1 MLKTIE
7 IKNYL
12 LIESI
17 KVDFDNNFNIITG
30 ETGSGKSILIG
41 ALNLLAGSRVDHK
54 VVGTSNKKC
63 IIEAIFLIDENLKD
77 KFLGLDIDFD
87 KESFFRR
94 EILSNGKSRAFINDT
109 PVKLETLKNVTLDL
123 INIQSQNQD
132 LVLNEKSFYYKLI
145 DSDLEIN
152 LLREKFLIKY
162 NQYLSKQKIYEN
174 LNNQFINIKSNLDYN
189 KFLYNEI
196 DELNL
201 QNNEEESLEQEFL
214 NLKNYDKLKNE
225 LNNYHHIVSS
235 EHDSLIS
242 LMNNLS
248 SILNKTSS
256 ISNDFKT
263 LKNRYDQL
271 KIEFD
276 DIINSINRKSENLVY
291 DPRRFEYVQNR
302 IFKIKDLFLKHN
314 AKTANDLIQV
324 KQNLSK
330 QFSSSKDLQ
339 SEVESLKNE
348 IRELENKCQIQANT
362 IFLKRKQ
369 RINDL
374 RKDIE
379 SIFNKLSMK
388 ESRIKFDLDKSD
400 KLNKYGID
408 NLNVLYSSDKGNNFN
423 KLIKIASGGEKS
435 RILLAINVLFSEKMS
450 LPTLIFD
457 EIDSGTS
464 GKVAN
469 VIADLLKRVGNKSQ
483 VIAISHLPQV
493 AAKASNHYKVS
504 KILDQN
510 KPKTLMKKL
519 NHGERIKEI
528 AAMISADNITNPA
541 LNQAL
546 ELLK

>member
-1 MLKTIE
+1 M
-7 IKNYL
+7 
-12 LIESI
+12 
-17 KVDFDNNFNIITG
+17 
-30 ETGSGKSILIG
+30 
-41 ALNLLAGSRVDHK
+41 
-54 VVGTSNKKC
+54 
-63 IIEAIFLIDENLKD
+63 
-77 KFLGLDIDFD
+77 
-87 KESFFRR
+87 
-94 EILSNGKSRAFINDT
+94 
-109 PVKLETLKNVTLDL
+109 
-123 INIQSQNQD
+123 
-132 LVLNEKSFYYKLI
+132 
-145 DSDLEIN
+145 
-152 LLREKFLIKY
+152 
-162 NQYLSKQKIYEN
+162 
-174 LNNQFINIKSNLDYN
+174 
-189 KFLYNEI
+189 
-196 DELNL
+196 
-201 QNNEEESLEQEFL
+201 
-214 NLKNYDKLKNE
+214 
-225 LNNYHHIVSS
+225 
-235 EHDSLIS
+235 
-242 LMNNLS
+242 
-248 SILNKTSS
+248 
-256 ISNDFKT
+256 
-263 LKNRYDQL
+263 
-271 KIEFD
+271 
-276 DIINSINRKSENLVY
+276 
-291 DPRRFEYVQNR
+291 
-302 IFKIKDLFLKHN
+302 
-314 AKTANDLIQV
+314 

-469 VIADLLKRVGNKSQ
+469 VIADLLKRIGNKSQ